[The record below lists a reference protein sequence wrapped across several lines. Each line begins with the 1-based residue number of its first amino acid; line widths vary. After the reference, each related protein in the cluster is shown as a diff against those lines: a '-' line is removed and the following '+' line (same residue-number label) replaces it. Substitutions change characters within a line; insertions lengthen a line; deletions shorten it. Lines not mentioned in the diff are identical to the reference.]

1 MTDTRR
7 RDGDP
12 RAVTSTGEAPGAR
25 LTGLRRAGRAAAASP
40 VARQLA
46 VLAGYLA
53 AGIAV
58 TWPRAT
64 WLAEGRLPATRDGGS
79 YVWGFWWMA
88 HQVTHLGDPWFTRSI
103 AAPAGTELG
112 YHALMPLEGLVLA
125 PVTLA
130 FGPALSYNVL
140 SVLCRGC
147 CAMPMY
153 RAARL
158 WLRTQAGAIAAG
170 GFFGLSS
177 MLTWLAW
184 YQLNLA
190 AGVLFLPLALEAA
203 VRLRRRP
210 GPRQA
215 VILGL
220 VLAASLLTD
229 QETAVL
235 AGILVVLV
243 LVPWL
248 AGRPA
253 AGTPGRA
260 GKLAA
265 AAGAVAVALVVAS
278 PQIVAM
284 VVQSRSGG
292 TSFPPREVVENY
304 VSYNPSLSG
313 MFGVSPRVLQFGL
326 GALKP
331 VSYRGPITDGIPAFG
346 LVLSVLAVAGLIV
359 SRRRRS
365 AWLLALLWAGAAA
378 LALGSTL
385 KIGTRVYVPAAQSW
399 HGVRVSAVLPYTWFV
414 RIPGLAG
421 FREAARITLLALV
434 PAALLAG
441 AAVRQAL
448 GPRPRAA
455 RAAADRGPGRGRWLA
470 TRPSP
475 PCPPRCPRSTPPSPP
490 TTRPPSSSTSRSASA
505 AASRCPARAPR
516 STPKPRY
523 WPPPT
528 ATPAPSATCPG
539 SRPPPWPPSA
549 RTPSTPGCWP
559 PRPARPG
566 AQPGNSPAP
575 PATPPC
581 SPPPAATPAP
591 CTSAGY
597 CSGSTPPPSP
607 ATSPAPASAPT
618 TPPTGYSYTGPQ
630 GPWAAE
636 ESPSWITPRL
646 RLGPDSRQA
655 SPPEPAGP
663 GPAGGATTFARQDG
677 ARTHTAE
684 EAAGVPD
691 LVIGLLHPGEMGAA
705 VGGCLVEAGYT
716 VWWASEG
723 RGPDTAS
730 RARRAG
736 LSDAGRIAALAARTD
751 VIVSVC
757 PPHAAVEVARAVA
770 AGDPPT
776 ACRGRRIPWRVR

>member
-12 RAVTSTGEAPGAR
+12 RAVTSTGEAPGGR

-40 VARQLA
+40 VARQLGL
-46 VLAGYLA
+46 LACYLA

-88 HQVTHLGDPWFTRSI
+88 HQVTHLGDPWFTRLI

-112 YHALMPLEGLVLA
+112 YHALMPLEGVLLA

-130 FGPALSYNVL
+130 FGPAVSYNLL
-140 SVLCRGC
+140 SVLLPGLLCY
-147 CAMPMY
+147 AMY

-260 GKLAA
+260 RKLAA

-292 TSFPPREVVENY
+292 ASFPPREVVENY

-313 MFGVSPRVLQFGL
+313 MFGVSPRVLQLGL

-385 KIGTRVYVPAAQSW
+385 KIGTRVYVPAAQTW

-441 AAVRQAL
+441 AAVDRL
-448 GPRPRAA
+448 WA
-455 RAAADRGPGRGRWLA
+455 RAPALIAPVLIAALLEAGWAA
-470 TRPSP
+470 TRPSR

-505 AASRCPARAPR
+505 AAYRCPARAPR

-539 SRPPPWPPSA
+539 YRPPPWPPSA
-549 RTPSTPGCWP
+549 RHPFYAGLLAAQANQTRRAAGQLTRTPSYPALLAAARRDARAMHIGWILLWQHTPAITRYLTRTGFRLDYTADRVLVY
-559 PRPARPG
+559 RPAG
-566 AQPGNSPAP
+566 A
-575 PATPPC
+575 
-581 SPPPAATPAP
+581 
-591 CTSAGY
+591 
-597 CSGSTPPPSP
+597 
-607 ATSPAPASAPT
+607 
-618 TPPTGYSYTGPQ
+618 
-630 GPWAAE
+630 
-636 ESPSWITPRL
+636 
-646 RLGPDSRQA
+646 LGGR
-655 SPPEPAGP
+655 
-663 GPAGGATTFARQDG
+663 
-677 ARTHTAE
+677 
-684 EAAGVPD
+684 GVPVVD
-691 LVIGLLHPGEMGAA
+691 NPA
-705 VGGCLVEAGYT
+705 
-716 VWWASEG
+716 
-723 RGPDTAS
+723 
-730 RARRAG
+730 
-736 LSDAGRIAALAARTD
+736 IAPR
-751 VIVSVC
+751 S
-757 PPHAAVEVARAVA
+757 
-770 AGDPPT
+770 
-776 ACRGRRIPWRVR
+776 

>member
-1 MTDTRR
+1 VTDTRR

-12 RAVTSTGEAPGAR
+12 RAVASPGEAPGGR

-46 VLAGYLA
+46 VLAGYLV

-64 WLAEGRLPATRDGGS
+64 WLTEGRLPATRDGGS

-88 HQVTHLGDPWFTRSI
+88 HQVTHLGDPWFTRLI

-112 YHALMPLEGLVLA
+112 YHALMPLEGVLLA

-130 FGPALSYNVL
+130 FGPALSYNLL
-140 SVLCRGC
+140 SVLLPGLLCY
-147 CAMPMY
+147 AMY
-153 RAARL
+153 RVGRL

-210 GPRQA
+210 GLRQA

-260 GKLAA
+260 RKLAA

-313 MFGVSPRVLQFGL
+313 MFGASPRVVQLGL

-331 VSYRGPITDGIPAFG
+331 VSYRGAITDGIPAFG

-385 KIGTRVYVPAAQSW
+385 KIGTRVYVPAAQTW

-414 RIPGLAG
+414 RIPALAG

-441 AAVRQAL
+441 AA
-448 GPRPRAA
+448 
-455 RAAADRGPGRGRWLA
+455 ADQLR
-470 TRPSP
+470 
-475 PCPPRCPRSTPPSPP
+475 
-490 TTRPPSSSTSRSASA
+490 
-505 AASRCPARAPR
+505 ARAPALLAPVLIAALAEAGWAGNPAIA
-516 STPKPRY
+516 TMPAALPRLDA
-523 WPPPT
+523 PIAADHT
-528 ATPAPSATCPG
+528 ASLVVDVPFGIRGGIPLPGEGAAFNPEAQVLATADGHPRAIG
-539 SRPPPWPPSA
+539 YLSRI
-549 RTPSTPGCWP
+549 
-559 PRPARPG
+559 
-566 AQPGNSPAP
+566 P
-575 PATPPC
+575 PATLAATRAHPFYAGLLNAQDQP
-581 SPPPAATPAP
+581 PPPAAPTARPAGRAAPLAAARRDARAMHIGWILLWQHTPAI
-591 CTSAGY
+591 TRY
-597 CSGSTPPPSP
+597 LTR
-607 ATSPAPASAPT
+607 
-618 TPPTGYSYTGPQ
+618 TGFRLDYT
-630 GPWAAE
+630 AD
-636 ESPSWITPRL
+636 R
-646 RLGPDSRQA
+646 
-655 SPPEPAGP
+655 
-663 GPAGGATTFARQDG
+663 
-677 ARTHTAE
+677 
-684 EAAGVPD
+684 V
-691 LVIGLLHPGEMGAA
+691 LVYRP
-705 VGGCLVEAGYT
+705 
-716 VWWASEG
+716 
-723 RGPDTAS
+723 
-730 RARRAG
+730 
-736 LSDAGRIAALAARTD
+736 AAR
-751 VIVSVC
+751 
-757 PPHAAVEVARAVA
+757 
-770 AGDPPT
+770 
-776 ACRGRRIPWRVR
+776 